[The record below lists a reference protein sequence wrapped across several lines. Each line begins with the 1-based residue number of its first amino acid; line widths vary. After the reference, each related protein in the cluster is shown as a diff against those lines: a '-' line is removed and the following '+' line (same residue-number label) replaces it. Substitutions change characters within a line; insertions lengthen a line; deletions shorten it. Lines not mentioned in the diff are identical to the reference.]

1 MYARTKINESHSN
14 ILTGIGEDED
24 PVLPHG
30 VTNKE
35 SKDDD
40 DIELTGVKRTHH
52 TSLQREIRSLNTT
65 TAKVRDSRA
74 RDSGNR
80 IIHWD
85 SLKTIIDYNLCCKV
99 CGGDICL
106 ADTTTGIATEINL
119 SCKNVK

>member
-1 MYARTKINESHSN
+1 MKKQKSVLYARNIKKRSRSN

-24 PVLPHG
+24 PVLPQG

-40 DIELTGVKRTHH
+40 DIELTGVKRRHNS
-52 TSLQREIRSLNTT
+52 SLQREIRSLITT

-99 CGGDICL
+99 FGGDNK
-106 ADTTTGIATEINL
+106 DKDYV
-119 SCKNVK
+119 SC